1 MLADLGELETI
12 LSSSPGREHHQQ
24 REQMAGV
31 SRGYGVLRAM
41 GRVFEHRMASV
52 TSSASNSKFCSTTGS
67 GVKEINEEFEEFF
80 GQKLGTSGTED
91 KSLPSGEA
99 EAGGQWR
106 QYVPGVAE
114 AEERRDDHV
123 SESNLT
129 HVDRRGECSMVD
141 VGGKPE
147 TERVARARA
156 RVALEPHAFDL
167 VASDK
172 VKKGSVLSVAQ
183 LAGIQAA
190 KKTSDLIPLCHNLFL
205 SHVGVTCA
213 LRPET
218 STVEIN
224 SVARTTG
231 RTGVEMEALT
241 ACTVAALTVYDMCK
255 AASKATRIEDVVLL
269 SKSGGK
275 SGDFHGAV

>member
-1 MLADLGELETI
+1 
-12 LSSSPGREHHQQ
+12 
-24 REQMAGV
+24 
-31 SRGYGVLRAM
+31 M

-52 TSSASNSKFCSTTGS
+52 TSSASSNGSSNFCSTTGS
-67 GVKEINEEFEEFF
+67 GVNEINEEFEEFF
-80 GQKLGTSGTED
+80 GQKLGTSGTTED

-99 EAGGQWR
+99 EAGAQWR
-106 QYVPGVAE
+106 QDVPRVAE
-114 AEERRDDHV
+114 AEERRADHV

-172 VKKGSVLSVAQ
+172 MKKGSVLSVAQ

>member
-1 MLADLGELETI
+1 MCI
-12 LSSSPGREHHQQ
+12 
-24 REQMAGV
+24 
-31 SRGYGVLRAM
+31 
-41 GRVFEHRMASV
+41 
-52 TSSASNSKFCSTTGS
+52 
-67 GVKEINEEFEEFF
+67 
-80 GQKLGTSGTED
+80 
-91 KSLPSGEA
+91 
-99 EAGGQWR
+99 
-106 QYVPGVAE
+106 
-114 AEERRDDHV
+114 RD
-123 SESNLT
+123 S
-129 HVDRRGECSMVD
+129 
-141 VGGKPE
+141 
-147 TERVARARA
+147 
-156 RVALEPHAFDL
+156 
-167 VASDK
+167 
-172 VKKGSVLSVAQ
+172 
-183 LAGIQAA
+183 
-190 KKTSDLIPLCHNLFL
+190 NLFL